1 MTKYAFLVVLS
12 TWRSTNDFKLF
23 IIRMHI
29 DEPIVKGFH
38 TSQAT
43 NKVIATN
50 ILYSCNNVI
59 AKTSFEFREAKF

>member
-1 MTKYAFLVVLS
+1 
-12 TWRSTNDFKLF
+12 
-23 IIRMHI
+23 MHI